1 MRKQHRQLWSLP
13 RASRIGRKLSIDNCS
28 CSFHRYE
35 RCCPCCGAHGNI
47 RGGQSVLYI
56 WGQCLL
62 PICAFSDS
70 GIRTAHWLIALPLSS
85 QVSLSF
91 CCLSWLSARGAGENE
106 IRQHKSHA
114 GIDFLVSIAG
124 LMILNVL
131 TVWADVKEQ
140 SGRWKDGR
148 FELSNFNVKLTPLP
162 SVCSCLGF
170 TVKNLFY

>member
-1 MRKQHRQLWSLP
+1 MRNQHRQLYSLP
-13 RASRIGRKLSIDNCS
+13 RSWWTGFKLSTDNCS

-47 RGGQSVLYI
+47 RGGQSVLYL

-70 GIRTAHWLIALPLSS
+70 GIRTAHWLVALTLTGL
-85 QVSLSF
+85 SLS
-91 CCLSWLSARGAGENE
+91 CCLPWLSARGAGKNE
-106 IRQHKSHA
+106 IRQRKSHA
-114 GIDFLVSIAG
+114 GINFLVLIAG
-124 LMILNVL
+124 LMVLNVL

-140 SGRWKDGR
+140 SKRWKDGR
-148 FELSNFNVKLTPLP
+148 LELSKLNVKLTPLP
-162 SVCSCLGF
+162 SVCSSLGL